1 MRGEPRVSLTRLS
14 DRPAPVP
21 DDTALRSTTDTRLR
35 RFATSLQR
43 TAANTGQAGMLVLSG
58 GSTTDRHAA
67 LNRLSTYLSAD
78 ARLVS
83 KYIGETE
90 KNIGKLFADAG
101 RAGWILFFDEADA
114 LFGKRSDVKRSQ
126 DRYAN
131 KPLAYLSDCAS
142 LYGCVVVLA
151 ADLPVQRLGFNVRR
165 RAFFVDLGQKARS

>member
-1 MRGEPRVSLTRLS
+1 MRLS
-14 DRPAPVP
+14 DRPVSVP

-43 TAANTGQAGMLVLSG
+43 PAANTGPAGMLVLSG
-58 GSTTDRHAA
+58 GSTSDRHAA
-67 LNRLSTYLSAD
+67 LNRLSTYLGAD

-101 RAGWILFFDEADA
+101 RAGWILFDEADA
-114 LFGKRSDVKRSQ
+114 LFGKRTDVKRSH
-126 DRYAN
+126 DRYAS

-165 RAFFVDLGQKARS
+165 RAFFVDLGQQARS